1 MSVCEAE
8 YKVAGGKMIRIRL
21 NVKEGALSSI
31 RITGDFFMHPE
42 EALEKLESSL
52 RGVKVEEAEGLERHI
67 DAFLSENHVTVLGAA
82 SRDFAA
88 AILKAL
94 RTPA

>member
-1 MSVCEAE
+1 
-8 YKVAGGKMIRIRL
+8 MIRIRL
-21 NVKEGALSSI
+21 NMEEGAVSFI

-52 RGVKVEEAEGLERHI
+52 KGVRVEGAERLEKLI
-67 DAFLSENHVTVLGAA
+67 DDFLSENHVTVLGAA
-82 SRDFAA
+82 SKDFAA

-94 RTPA
+94 SPPA